1 MPDANGSSL
10 HLGLATEGA
19 SVLSVLADFNFLHH
33 FPEGGTIAGPVFSD
47 DPDLSSALRYLGG
60 ARWPISR
67 WTSSSGSAER
77 RPRDGSVSDQ
87 ELEASDLELGSSI
100 VFLANQLAQP
110 PSSRDLTPGR
120 RLASQMLG
128 SSWVSKM
135 PGKSFCRKMPG
146 FGSKEKYRMPE
157 RC

>member
-1 MPDANGSSL
+1 MRQSEKPEVQKKYLFLCVWVPAGFWKFQNKLFAQCLPTLL
-10 HLGLATEGA
+10 HGLL
-19 SVLSVLADFNFLHH
+19 LSPRSTYCFNMF
-33 FPEGGTIAGPVFSD
+33 A
-47 DPDLSSALRYLGG
+47 
-60 ARWPISR
+60 
-67 WTSSSGSAER
+67 
-77 RPRDGSVSDQ
+77 GSVSDQ

-100 VFLANQLAQP
+100 VFLANQRAQP
-110 PSSRDLTPGR
+110 PSSKDLTPGR